1 MLGLEKGK
9 LNFVPYNREYS
20 RLFAAEKELLKNT
33 VGNYILDIQH
43 IGSTSI
49 PGIIAKPILDIAI
62 AVKNFEAAAAVC
74 IKPIENL
81 GYIYMGE
88 YGLARRHFFI
98 RGSNRRT
105 HNLHVWE
112 INSNG
117 WKRQILFRDYLIKHP
132 EIAKQY
138 VDLKLKLL
146 EQYRDDRDKYQD
158 GKSEFIESIERLA
171 ALEKEPE

>member
-1 MLGLEKGK
+1 MLGLQTGK
-9 LNFVPYNREYS
+9 LKFVPYNPEYS
-20 RLFAAEKELLKNT
+20 KLFKQEKKLLKNA

-62 AVKNFEAAAAVC
+62 AVNNFEVAKVC
-74 IKPIENL
+74 IKPIEHL

-98 RGSNRRT
+98 RGIHCRT
-105 HNLHVWE
+105 HNIHMWE
-112 INSNG
+112 INSHD
-117 WKRQILFRDYLIKHP
+117 WKRHLFFRDYLIKNP
-132 EIAKQY
+132 EVAKQY

-146 EQYRDDRDKYQD
+146 EQYQHDRDRYQD
-158 GKSEFIESIERLA
+158 GKSSFIESIERLA
-171 ALEKEPE
+171 ALEKD